1 MERKFTQED
10 NIKYSLKE
18 YEGEV
23 KLLHYNKKTR
33 EVEYLEVVVTKSDN
47 PKILENSTQWIS
59 HNNFE
64 YVELLPYDTCNLNH
78 RDYGELDKLMNLLE
92 ERLVVTSR
100 DYKIDQALINGDKD
114 LFMKLTEGIEK

>member
-33 EVEYLEVVVTKSDN
+33 EVEYLEVVVTKSYN

-59 HNNFE
+59 YKNFE

-78 RDYGELDKLMNLLE
+78 RDYKELDKLMNLLE
-92 ERLVVTSR
+92 ETLVVTSR
-100 DYKIDQALINGDKD
+100 DYKIDQALINGDKE
-114 LFMKLTEGIEK
+114 LFLKLTGDPQ

>member
-47 PKILENSTQWIS
+47 PEILENSTQWIS
-59 HNNFE
+59 HKNFE
-64 YVELLPYDTCNLNH
+64 YVELLSYDTCNLNH

-92 ERLVVTSR
+92 EKLVVISR
-100 DYKIDQALINGDKD
+100 DYKIDQALINGDKE
-114 LFMKLTEGIEK
+114 LFLKLTGDSQ